1 MKLKVEN
8 NAILTSFHLFYFHK
22 GTSWT
27 SFLGVYFPGIFL
39 SEVGWLVLVF
49 FVFWFF
55 LNMITKVIEGCCK
68 KINAHKNARAPW
80 CGKCRFPI
88 IQLLRELLASTNHT

>member
-39 SEVGWLVLVF
+39 SEVGWLVFGVFCFLVF
-49 FVFWFF
+49 FKYDYKS
-55 LNMITKVIEGCCK
+55 N
-68 KINAHKNARAPW
+68 R
-80 CGKCRFPI
+80 R
-88 IQLLRELLASTNHT
+88 LL